1 MNDALT
7 PDAVHSFRKTF
18 ILSLG
23 SMETR
28 SPSLFAQLAVHP
40 CVRSMSAP
48 APFRV
53 THLIPYDGI
62 GGVETAARSM
72 KGHQSAEIDF
82 CCHFIHAVPMTR
94 AARLALFSP
103 WAAFRAAQS
112 LCAAPPDLVI
122 VSLWRS
128 CIAALL
134 AKLLRPRLRV
144 VLFLHMARDAHAV
157 DRWLT
162 RAMARHAIEIWAD
175 SAETGSRRLP
185 GRSADRVIP
194 FITARLS
201 PARPAPLVAP
211 HFLYWGRLHPRKDLP
226 RALGLFAAVHRR
238 LPDARFEIIGPDGG
252 ARARIEARIAQLGL
266 GDAVALVGPL
276 DQAAIARRAAGAT
289 FYLQTSREEGMAMS
303 VVEAMQLGLVPVV
316 TPVGEI
322 ASYCQAR
329 VNAILIG
336 GQTGAADEAAADEVV
351 AILADPTRL
360 DGLRA
365 AAISTWAEAPL
376 YADAVLDACR
386 AIRDAA

>member
-1 MNDALT
+1 
-7 PDAVHSFRKTF
+7 
-18 ILSLG
+18 
-23 SMETR
+23 
-28 SPSLFAQLAVHP
+28 
-40 CVRSMSAP
+40 MSGP

-62 GGVETAARSM
+62 GGVESAAWSM
-72 KGHQSAEIDF
+72 GEHPSADIDF
-82 CCHFIHAVPMTR
+82 RCHYIHAVPRTR
-94 AARLALFSP
+94 AARLALFWP
-103 WAAFRAAQS
+103 WPALRTALALR
-112 LCAAPPDLVI
+112 AAPPDLVI

-144 VLFLHMARDAHAV
+144 ILFLHMARDAHAV

-162 RAMARHAIEIWAD
+162 RAMARNAVEIWAD

-201 PARPAPLVAP
+201 PTRPAPLVAP
-211 HFLYWGRLHPRKDLP
+211 RFLYWGRLHPRKDLP

-266 GDAVALVGPL
+266 GDAVTLAGPL

-316 TPVGEI
+316 TPAGEI
-322 ASYCQAR
+322 ARYCQTG
-329 VNAILIG
+329 VNAILVAG
-336 GQTGAADEAAADEVV
+336 EEGAADAAAAAEVV
-351 AILADPTRL
+351 YSLADPARL
-360 DGLRA
+360 GGLRA
-365 AAISTWAEAPL
+365 AAIGTWAEAPL
-376 YADAVLDACR
+376 YAEAVLDACR
-386 AIRDAA
+386 EIRDAA